1 MPEESTTPD
10 LVELVRR
17 ALDAINRGDK
27 AFWLAVCDPEI
38 ENVPPRDWPESEPTR
53 GPEAIWDFYVQGSD
67 PWEGGATYEYGELLE
82 VGIDTIVGEVRGEV
96 RGQASGAS
104 VTWSFWQVVKSRD
117 GRALRIE
124 WFADRAEALEAAE
137 RLAESRE

>member
-1 MPEESTTPD
+1 MSEESTTPD
-10 LVELVRR
+10 LVELARR
-17 ALDAINRGDK
+17 ALDAINRRDK
-27 AFWLAVCDPEI
+27 ALWLAVCDPEI

-67 PWEGGATYEYGELLE
+67 PWEGGGAYEYGELLE
-82 VGIDTIVGEVRGEV
+82 VGRDTIVGEMRGEMQ
-96 RGQASGAS
+96 GQASGAS

-124 WFADRAEALEAAE
+124 WFADRAEALKAAE
-137 RLAESRE
+137 RLTESRE

>member
-1 MPEESTTPD
+1 MSQESATPD
-10 LVELVRR
+10 LAEVARR
-17 ALDAINRGDK
+17 ALDAINRRDK
-27 AFWLAVCDPEI
+27 ALWLAVCDPEI

-67 PWEGGATYEYGELLE
+67 PWEGGGAYEYGELLE
-82 VGIDTIVGEVRGEV
+82 AGRDTIVGEVRGEMQ
-96 RGQASGAS
+96 GQASGAS

-124 WFADRAEALEAAE
+124 WFADRAEALKAAG
-137 RLAESRE
+137 RLAESRG